1 MAQTKTAQTKTKR
14 AKPAKKTRASS
25 TDKAKTTRKPA
36 RSKAKATK
44 AKSRAKSRVKSASTQ
59 AKAKAKSVQRNSNSS
74 ANGIASDVAN
84 GVGDGAK
91 AVRDA
96 VGSAGK
102 EAGHAVSKA
111 KIPLLAGGAAVA
123 GTVGG
128 LVLGAS
134 RSGDKVLGVKLPR
147 SKRVK
152 LRSRDFSKAAKEVGR
167 FGENVGEL
175 TTELRRAR
183 EGLAN
188 GDGKQSSP
196 IEVLLSSLTAR
207 HH

>member
-1 MAQTKTAQTKTKR
+1 MAQTTTKR
-14 AKPAKKTRASS
+14 AKPAKKSRASS
-25 TDKAKTTRKPA
+25 TPKASKAKTTNAKAKTTRKSTGRKP
-36 RSKAKATK
+36 KATRSRANGASSQ
-44 AKSRAKSRVKSASTQ
+44 AKSSH
-59 AKAKAKSVQRNSNSS
+59 SN
-74 ANGIASDVAN
+74 GVAN
-84 GVGDGAK
+84 GVASSVGDGART
-91 AVRDA
+91 VRDA

-111 KIPLLAGGAAVA
+111 KLPLLAGGAAVA

-134 RSGDKVLGVKLPR
+134 RSGDKLLGVKLPK

-152 LRSRDFSKAAKEVGR
+152 LRSRDLSKAAKEVGR

-183 EGLAN
+183 EGLAS

-196 IEVLLSSLTAR
+196 IEVLLSGLTSR
-207 HH
+207 R

>member
-1 MAQTKTAQTKTKR
+1 MAQTKTKKR
-14 AKPAKKTRASS
+14 AKPAKRSRASS
-25 TDKAKTTRKPA
+25 TSKAKTTKAKAKTTRKSSG
-36 RSKAKATK
+36 RKATATK
-44 AKSRAKSRVKSASTQ
+44 SKSRANGASSQ
-59 AKAKAKSVQRNSNSS
+59 AKSSHSNGV
-74 ANGIASDVAN
+74 ANGVAN

-91 AVRDA
+91 AVRHA

-134 RSGDKVLGVKLPR
+134 RSGDKVLGVKLPK

-183 EGLAN
+183 EGLAS

-196 IEVLLSSLTAR
+196 IEVLLSSLTSR
-207 HH
+207 H

>member
-1 MAQTKTAQTKTKR
+1 MAQTTTKR
-14 AKPAKKTRASS
+14 AKPAKKSRASS
-25 TDKAKTTRKPA
+25 TSKAKTTKAKTTRKA
-36 RSKAKATK
+36 SGRKAT
-44 AKSRAKSRVKSASTQ
+44 ATRSRANGASSRAKSS
-59 AKAKAKSVQRNSNSS
+59 NSNGV
-74 ANGIASDVAN
+74 ANGVAN

-111 KIPLLAGGAAVA
+111 KIPLLASGAAVA

-152 LRSRDFSKAAKEVGR
+152 LSSRDLSKAAKEVGR

-183 EGLAN
+183 QGLAD
-188 GDGKQSSP
+188 GDGKQGSP
-196 IEVLLSSLTAR
+196 IEVLLSSLTSR
-207 HH
+207 R

>member
-1 MAQTKTAQTKTKR
+1 MAQTKTKK
-14 AKPAKKTRASS
+14 AKPAKKSS
-25 TDKAKTTRKPA
+25 ATSKAKTKKTARQPA
-36 RSKAKATK
+36 HGS
-44 AKSRAKSRVKSASTQ
+44 
-59 AKAKAKSVQRNSNSS
+59 SNGNGSS
-74 ANGIASDVAN
+74 G

-128 LVLGAS
+128 IVLGAS

-147 SKRVK
+147 PKRVK
-152 LRSRDFSKAAKEVGR
+152 LRSKDLSKVAREVGR

-175 TTELRRAR
+175 TTELKHAR

-188 GDGKQSSP
+188 GEGKQSSP
-196 IEVLLSSLTAR
+196 IEVLLHGLTSR
-207 HH
+207 R

>member
-1 MAQTKTAQTKTKR
+1 MAQTTTKR
-14 AKPAKKTRASS
+14 AKPAKKSRASN
-25 TDKAKTTRKPA
+25 T
-36 RSKAKATK
+36 SKAKA
-44 AKSRAKSRVKSASTQ
+44 
-59 AKAKAKSVQRNSNSS
+59 AKAKTNTKATRKSSGRKAKATTSRTNGASSQAKSSRS
-74 ANGIASDVAN
+74 NGITNDVAN
-84 GVGDGAK
+84 GVGDSAR

-102 EAGHAVSKA
+102 EAGHAVGKA
-111 KIPLLAGGAAVA
+111 KLPLLAGGAAVA

-134 RSGDKVLGVKLPR
+134 RSGDKVLGVKLPK

-175 TTELRRAR
+175 TTELKRAR

-188 GDGKQSSP
+188 GEGKQSSP
-196 IEVLLSSLTAR
+196 IEVLLSGLTSR
-207 HH
+207 R

>member
-1 MAQTKTAQTKTKR
+1 MAQTTTKR
-14 AKPAKKTRASS
+14 AKPAKKSRASNS
-25 TDKAKTTRKPA
+25 SKAKTKAKAKTTRK
-36 RSKAKATK
+36 
-44 AKSRAKSRVKSASTQ
+44 AKSSQ
-59 AKAKAKSVQRNSNSS
+59 P
-74 ANGIASDVAN
+74 NGVAN

-111 KIPLLAGGAAVA
+111 KLPLLAGGAAVA

-134 RSGDKVLGVKLPR
+134 RSGDKVLGVRLPK

-152 LRSRDFSKAAKEVGR
+152 LRSRDLSKAAREVGR
-167 FGENVGEL
+167 FGENVGDL
-175 TTELRRAR
+175 TTELKRAR
-183 EGLAN
+183 EGLAS

-196 IEVLLSSLTAR
+196 IEVLLSSLTSR
-207 HH
+207 HS

>member
-1 MAQTKTAQTKTKR
+1 MAQTTTKR
-14 AKPAKKTRASS
+14 AKPAKKSRASS
-25 TDKAKTTRKPA
+25 TSKAKTKA
-36 RSKAKATK
+36 KAKATRK
-44 AKSRAKSRVKSASTQ
+44 PKSGQ
-59 AKAKAKSVQRNSNSS
+59 SNG
-74 ANGIASDVAN
+74 AAN

-134 RSGDKVLGVKLPR
+134 RSGEKVLGVRLPK

-175 TTELRRAR
+175 TTELRHAR
-183 EGLAN
+183 EGLAS

-196 IEVLLSSLTAR
+196 IEVLLSSLTSR
-207 HH
+207 RYG

>member
-1 MAQTKTAQTKTKR
+1 MAKTKTKK
-14 AKPAKKTRASS
+14 AKSAKKSGASS
-25 TDKAKTTRKPA
+25 SSKAKT
-36 RSKAKATK
+36 
-44 AKSRAKSRVKSASTQ
+44 
-59 AKAKAKSVQRNSNSS
+59 AKAKAKTAPRKSS
-74 ANGIASDVAN
+74 GRTAAKSRANGASSQAKSSRSNGVANGAAN
-84 GVGDGAK
+84 GVGAGAS

-96 VGSAGK
+96 IGNAGK

-111 KIPLLAGGAAVA
+111 KTPLLAGGAAVA

-167 FGENVGEL
+167 FGGNVAEL

-183 EGLAN
+183 EGLASGN
-188 GDGKQSSP
+188 GNGKQSSP
-196 IEVLLSSLTAR
+196 IEVLLSSLTSR
-207 HH
+207 RR

>member
-1 MAQTKTAQTKTKR
+1 MAQTKTKR

-25 TDKAKTTRKPA
+25 TSKAKAKTTRKSSG
-36 RSKAKATK
+36 RKAT
-44 AKSRAKSRVKSASTQ
+44 ATKSRANGASSQ
-59 AKAKAKSVQRNSNSS
+59 AKSS
-74 ANGIASDVAN
+74 HSN

-134 RSGDKVLGVKLPR
+134 RSGDKVLGIKLPR

-152 LRSRDFSKAAKEVGR
+152 LRSRDLSKAAKEVGR

-175 TTELRRAR
+175 TTELKRAR
-183 EGLAN
+183 QGLAN
-188 GDGKQSSP
+188 GEGKQSSP
-196 IEVLLSSLTAR
+196 IEVLLSGLTSR
-207 HH
+207 R

>member
-1 MAQTKTAQTKTKR
+1 MAQTKTKR
-14 AKPAKKTRASS
+14 AKPAKKSRASS
-25 TDKAKTTRKPA
+25 TSKRKQKRKRKPPA
-36 RSKAKATK
+36 NRAGVKQQRRNRGRTAQAAKRN
-44 AKSRAKSRVKSASTQ
+44 RAS
-59 AKAKAKSVQRNSNSS
+59 SNGV
-74 ANGIASDVAN
+74 ANGVAN

-183 EGLAN
+183 EGLAS

-196 IEVLLSSLTAR
+196 IEVLLSSLTSR
-207 HH
+207 HN

>member
-1 MAQTKTAQTKTKR
+1 MAQTKATKAR
-14 AKPAKKTRASS
+14 PAKKSRASS
-25 TDKAKTTRKPA
+25 TKAKTTKANAKSARKSSG
-36 RSKAKATK
+36 RKAT
-44 AKSRAKSRVKSASTQ
+44 ATKSRSNGASSQSKSSH
-59 AKAKAKSVQRNSNSS
+59 
-74 ANGIASDVAN
+74 ANGVAN
-84 GVGDGAK
+84 GVASGVGDGAK

-102 EAGHAVSKA
+102 EAGHAVGKA
-111 KIPLLAGGAAVA
+111 KVPLLAGGAAVA

-134 RSGDKVLGVKLPR
+134 RSGDKVLGIKLPK

-152 LRSRDFSKAAKEVGR
+152 LRSRDLSKAAKEVGR

-175 TTELRRAR
+175 TTELKRAR

-196 IEVLLSSLTAR
+196 IEVLLRGLTAR
-207 HH
+207 R

>member
-1 MAQTKTAQTKTKR
+1 MAQTKTKR
-14 AKPAKKTRASS
+14 AKPATKSRASS
-25 TDKAKTTRKPA
+25 TSKAKTTKA
-36 RSKAKATK
+36 KAKATQK
-44 AKSRAKSRVKSASTQ
+44 SSGRKARATKSQSRANGASSQAKSSH
-59 AKAKAKSVQRNSNSS
+59 SNGV
-74 ANGIASDVAN
+74 ANGVAN

-91 AVRDA
+91 AVRHA

-134 RSGDKVLGVKLPR
+134 RSGDKVLGIKLPK

-183 EGLAN
+183 EGLAS

-196 IEVLLSSLTAR
+196 IEVLLSSLTSR
-207 HH
+207 HN

>member
-14 AKPAKKTRASS
+14 AKPAKKSRASS
-25 TDKAKTTRKPA
+25 TTKQAASTAKRT
-36 RSKAKATK
+36 
-44 AKSRAKSRVKSASTQ
+44 KSRAKSRVKSAS
-59 AKAKAKSVQRNSNSS
+59 AKAKTKAKSAQRSSS
-74 ANGIASDVAN
+74 ANGVASDVAN
-84 GVGDGAK
+84 GVGDSAK

-102 EAGHAVSKA
+102 EAGHAVGKA

-147 SKRVK
+147 SKRVR

-183 EGLAN
+183 EGLAS

-196 IEVLLSSLTAR
+196 IEVLLSSLTSR
-207 HH
+207 H

>member
-1 MAQTKTAQTKTKR
+1 MAQTKTKR
-14 AKPAKKTRASS
+14 AKPAKKSRASS
-25 TDKAKTTRKPA
+25 TAKAKTTRKPS
-36 RSKAKATK
+36 RPKAKATK
-44 AKSRAKSRVKSASTQ
+44 SRAKSAGKPRSSQ
-59 AKAKAKSVQRNSNSS
+59 SNG
-74 ANGIASDVAN
+74 NGVASDVAN

-91 AVRDA
+91 AVRHA

-102 EAGHAVSKA
+102 EAGHAVGKA
-111 KIPLLAGGAAVA
+111 KVPLLAGGAAVA

-128 LVLGAS
+128 LMLGAS

-183 EGLAN
+183 EGLAG

-196 IEVLLSSLTAR
+196 IEVLLSSLTSR
-207 HH
+207 RN

>member
-1 MAQTKTAQTKTKR
+1 MAQTKTKR
-14 AKPAKKTRASS
+14 AKPAKKSRASS
-25 TDKAKTTRKPA
+25 TSKAKTTKAKAKTTRKSSG
-36 RSKAKATK
+36 RKAT
-44 AKSRAKSRVKSASTQ
+44 ATKSRASGASSQ
-59 AKAKAKSVQRNSNSS
+59 AKSSHSNGV
-74 ANGIASDVAN
+74 ANGVAN

-91 AVRDA
+91 AVRHA

-111 KIPLLAGGAAVA
+111 KLPLLAGGAAVA

-134 RSGDKVLGVKLPR
+134 RSGDKVLGVKLPK

-152 LRSRDFSKAAKEVGR
+152 LRSRDFSKAAREVGR

-183 EGLAN
+183 EGLAS

-196 IEVLLSSLTAR
+196 IEVLLSSLTSR
-207 HH
+207 H

>member
-1 MAQTKTAQTKTKR
+1 MAQTTTKR
-14 AKPAKKTRASS
+14 AKPAKKSRASS
-25 TDKAKTTRKPA
+25 TTKATKAKTTRKPS
-36 RSKAKATK
+36 RSKAKA
-44 AKSRAKSRVKSASTQ
+44 AKSRANSASKPRSRQ
-59 AKAKAKSVQRNSNSS
+59 SNG
-74 ANGIASDVAN
+74 NGVASDVTN

-91 AVRDA
+91 AVRHAVGSAGHA

-111 KIPLLAGGAAVA
+111 KLPLLAGGAAVA

-128 LVLGAS
+128 LMLGAS
-134 RSGDKVLGVKLPR
+134 RSGDKVLGIKLPK

-183 EGLAN
+183 EGLAG

-196 IEVLLSSLTAR
+196 IEVLLSSLTSR
-207 HH
+207 HN

>member
-1 MAQTKTAQTKTKR
+1 MAQTTTKR
-14 AKPAKKTRASS
+14 AKPAKKSRASS
-25 TDKAKTTRKPA
+25 TAKAKTTKA
-36 RSKAKATK
+36 KAKATRK
-44 AKSRAKSRVKSASTQ
+44 SSGRNATATKSRANGASSQ
-59 AKAKAKSVQRNSNSS
+59 AKSSHSNGV
-74 ANGIASDVAN
+74 ANGVAN

-102 EAGHAVSKA
+102 EAGHAVGKA

-134 RSGDKVLGVKLPR
+134 RSGDKVLGIKLPR

-183 EGLAN
+183 EGLAS

-196 IEVLLSSLTAR
+196 IEVLLSSLTSR
-207 HH
+207 HS

>member
-1 MAQTKTAQTKTKR
+1 MAQTKTKR
-14 AKPAKKTRASS
+14 AKPATKSRASS
-25 TDKAKTTRKPA
+25 TSKAKTT
-36 RSKAKATK
+36 
-44 AKSRAKSRVKSASTQ
+44 
-59 AKAKAKSVQRNSNSS
+59 KAKAKPTRKSS
-74 ANGIASDVAN
+74 GRKATATKPRANGASSQAKSSHSNGVANGVTN

-134 RSGDKVLGVKLPR
+134 RSGDKVLGIKLPK

-183 EGLAN
+183 EGLAS

-196 IEVLLSSLTAR
+196 IEVLLSSLTSR
-207 HH
+207 R

>member
-1 MAQTKTAQTKTKR
+1 MATTTTKR
-14 AKPAKKTRASS
+14 AKPAKKSRASS
-25 TDKAKTTRKPA
+25 ASKTKTKAKAKTTRKA
-36 RSKAKATK
+36 SGRKAKATK
-44 AKSRAKSRVKSASTQ
+44 SRANGANSQAKSSH
-59 AKAKAKSVQRNSNSS
+59 SNGVT
-74 ANGIASDVAN
+74 NGVTN

-134 RSGDKVLGVKLPR
+134 RSGDKVLGIKLPR

-183 EGLAN
+183 EGLAS

-196 IEVLLSSLTAR
+196 IEVLLSSLTSR
-207 HH
+207 HN

>member
-1 MAQTKTAQTKTKR
+1 MAQAKTKR
-14 AKPAKKTRASS
+14 AKPAKKSRASS
-25 TDKAKTTRKPA
+25 TSKAKTT
-36 RSKAKATK
+36 KAKATRKSSGRK
-44 AKSRAKSRVKSASTQ
+44 ATATKSRANGVSSQ
-59 AKAKAKSVQRNSNSS
+59 AKSSHSNGA
-74 ANGIASDVAN
+74 ANGVAN
-84 GVGDGAK
+84 GVGDSAK

-102 EAGHAVSKA
+102 EAGHVVSKA

-134 RSGDKVLGVKLPR
+134 RSGDKVLGVKLPK

-183 EGLAN
+183 EGLAS

-196 IEVLLSSLTAR
+196 IEVLLRSLTSR
-207 HH
+207 HS

>member
-1 MAQTKTAQTKTKR
+1 MAQTTTKR
-14 AKPAKKTRASS
+14 AKPAKKSRASS
-25 TDKAKTTRKPA
+25 TSKAKTT
-36 RSKAKATK
+36 
-44 AKSRAKSRVKSASTQ
+44 
-59 AKAKAKSVQRNSNSS
+59 KAKAKPTRRSSGRKAQATKSS
-74 ANGIASDVAN
+74 ASGAGSQAKSSHSNGVAN

-96 VGSAGK
+96 VGNAGK

-111 KIPLLAGGAAVA
+111 KVPLLAGGAAVA

-134 RSGDKVLGVKLPR
+134 RSGDKLLGVKLPR

-152 LRSRDFSKAAKEVGR
+152 LSSRDLSKAAKEVGR

-175 TTELRRAR
+175 TSELRRAR

-188 GDGKQSSP
+188 GNGKQGSP
-196 IEVLLSSLTAR
+196 IEVLLSSLTSRR
-207 HH
+207 H